1 MLKVVIDTSVFIAAL
16 LRPTSN
22 SSPRQLLRLWREGGF
37 SLVMAPPL
45 LQELVTR
52 LIRQEVAAA
61 DIEDL
66 LVDIRAIALHIP
78 GAYQATRLD
87 EIDPD
92 DNKFLA
98 AALLPKKPGFCDK
111 FGMLAKIYIRNPVSE
126 PYHGTQIVTPALFL
140 RSLQENL

>member
-16 LRPTSN
+16 LRPTRN

-52 LIRQEVAAA
+52 LMRQGVAPA

-66 LVDIRAIALHIP
+66 LLDIRTIALHIS
-78 GAYQATRLD
+78 GVYQATCLD

-98 AALLPKKPGFCDK
+98 AADEAKADYLVSVDNHLLSLK
-111 FGMLAKIYIRNPVSE
+111 Y
-126 PYHGTQIVTPALFL
+126 YHGTQIVTPALFL
-140 RSLQENL
+140 RSL

>member
-1 MLKVVIDTSVFIAAL
+1 MLKVVIDTSVFIAAFL
-16 LRPTSN
+16 SPTSN
-22 SSPRQLLRLWREGGF
+22 SSPRQILRLWREGRF
-37 SLVMAPPL
+37 CLVVALSL

-52 LIRQEVAAA
+52 LIRRGVSLA

-66 LVDIRAIALHIP
+66 LVDIRSIALHIP

-98 AALLPKKPGFCDK
+98 AAYEAKADYFVSVDNHLLSLK
-111 FGMLAKIYIRNPVSE
+111 Y
-126 PYHGTQIVTPALFL
+126 YHGTQILTPALFL
-140 RSLQENL
+140 QALLANGEFSG